1 VARHASSGFTKREG
15 LNAMISVLIL
25 TKNEERDISGCLES
39 VRWANDIHVYDSHST
54 DRTVEIARRSGA
66 HITQRNFD
74 NWSAHLNW
82 GLANIPFKH
91 PWVLHLDSDER
102 ATPEL
107 AASIQKA
114 VQNPGDKI
122 AFRIA
127 RRDFWGTQP
136 LKHVVTSPFNIRL
149 FRPEKM
155 QYGRLVNPVSLPLGP
170 VGEIAGYFNHFPFSK
185 GITHWLARH
194 NSYSSLE
201 ALQIAADRSA
211 NQRFRISHAFL
222 ARDRNVRR
230 FHQKELF
237 YRMPARPLFKF
248 LLLYVGK
255 GGFLDGR
262 AGLAYAVLQSLYEYM
277 IVLKTLELTEQVSE
291 IAPARNARP
300 SVAS

>member
-1 VARHASSGFTKREG
+1 
-15 LNAMISVLIL
+15 MISVLIL
-25 TKNEERDISGCLES
+25 TKNEERDLPGCLES
-39 VRWANDIHVYDSHST
+39 VRWADDIHVYDSHST
-54 DRTVEIARRSGA
+54 DRTVEIARASGA
-66 HITQRNFD
+66 HVSQRDFD

-91 PWVLHLDSDER
+91 PWVLHLDADER

-107 AASIQKA
+107 AASIQQA
-114 VQNPGDKI
+114 VENPGDKI

-149 FRPEKM
+149 FRPDKM
-155 QYGRLVNPVSLPLGP
+155 QYGRLVNPVSLPDGP

-201 ALQIAADRSA
+201 AQQIAQDRAA
-211 NQRFRISHAFL
+211 NQRFRISQAFL

-237 YRMPARPLFKF
+237 YRMPARPLLKF

-277 IVLKTLELTEQVSE
+277 IVLKTVELTKQVNE
-291 IAPARNARP
+291 IAPAGNTRT